1 MVVRVDLLLLGMRC
15 NDVFGYSVVAATKI
29 LARCQAA
36 SQAGEEQALLPAY
49 LRNFLSLS
57 QNRQPIPRSHELV
70 APSHAHLRC
79 CPSSWCLLRCYCF
92 HPVNMSPQGVNRA
105 LSMSPSPFADAAS
118 SPPNNEEST
127 ESSPFK
133 ISLWLLPP
141 EDIRT
146 HLQSNIDDIAALT
159 GGPSF
164 VPHATI
170 LGGVPCLCSTEN
182 EAEQWAEKL
191 LTTLRTQLPAVGGIP
206 CQFGLNEGCRPH
218 CVLEDGK
225 ILNGNNDDNNAADGV
240 SSSCNVKWNQSAVS
254 IMNRSPQFAKAVQLT
269 YRAVCK
275 TDESLGGGT
284 VPLPSEEEINTF
296 DWTTTLKPPL
306 CQPHYSIAYGNHPD
320 LIFAKRNNNNNV
332 GEGYLAEVPPD
343 FVSTEAMLIWTW
355 PASLEGVPT
364 WREVGRIP
372 LC

>member
-1 MVVRVDLLLLGMRC
+1 MADLERGGRG
-15 NDVFGYSVVAATKI
+15 VKP
-29 LARCQAA
+29 
-36 SQAGEEQALLPAY
+36 GEEQALFVPRRKTERRFYLLSATYVRPGIGSTPLSSQQKPA
-49 LRNFLSLS
+49 LRFRPSMRISATAAFLGPFSAATAFTA
-57 QNRQPIPRSHELV
+57 NT
-70 APSHAHLRC
+70 
-79 CPSSWCLLRCYCF
+79 
-92 HPVNMSPQGVNRA
+92 MSPQGVNRA
-105 LSMSPSPFADAAS
+105 LSMLPSPFADPGAATDDAAN
-118 SPPNNEEST
+118 SPAKNDDEA
-127 ESSPFK
+127 SPFK

-141 EDIRT
+141 EDVRT
-146 HLQSNIDDIAALT
+146 HLQSNIDEIAALT

-170 LGGVPCLCSTEN
+170 LGGIPCLCSTEE
-182 EAEQWAEKL
+182 EAEQWAHKL

-206 CQFGLNEGCRPH
+206 YQFGLDQGCRPQ
-218 CVLEDGK
+218 CVFEDGK
-225 ILNGNNDDNNAADGV
+225 ILNGNDVDENNAADGD
-240 SSSCNVKWNQSAVS
+240 SSSCDVKWNQSAVS
-254 IMNRSPQFAKAVQLT
+254 IMNRSVQFAKAVQLT

-284 VPLPSEEEINTF
+284 VPLPSDEEISSF

-320 LIFAKRNNNNNV
+320 LIFVKRNINANA
-332 GEGYLAEVPPD
+332 GGGYLAEVPPD

-364 WREVGRIP
+364 WREVGRIR